1 LNKKIDHLFFSV
13 FFQLLSDE
21 QPLYPR
27 GKTLHIRPISR
38 PYLGNYRC
46 SVPGSSYADA
56 NSVLTF
62 GIYSI
67 GKKKRENKS

>member
-1 LNKKIDHLFFSV
+1 MIFF
-13 FFQLLSDE
+13 FKLLKDE
-21 QPLYPR
+21 QPLFSR

-46 SVPGSSYADA
+46 SIPGSSYTDA

-62 GIYSI
+62 GGNSNNII
-67 GKKKRENKS
+67 ML

>member
-1 LNKKIDHLFFSV
+1 MIF
-13 FFQLLSDE
+13 FFQVVNDE
-21 QPLYPR
+21 QPLFPR

-46 SVPGSSYADA
+46 SIPGSTYVDA

-62 GIYSI
+62 GGNS
-67 GKKKRENKS
+67 K